1 MTDSFTMAGHRVGR
15 VGYGAMQLPGPG
27 VMGAPKDHDQAVAVL
42 RRAVELGINHI
53 DTAEFYGPHVS
64 NQLIREALHPYP
76 ADLVLVSKTGAHRDE
91 SGAWLPAQTPE
102 QLVSDTHQNLETLG
116 IERLHVMNLRVMPKD
131 EHSPADYVEVPLDEQ
146 LDAMRSLVDEG
157 AIEAFGV
164 STVTVDQA
172 TQAIDAG
179 AVCVQNAYNL
189 LARTDEAVLQLCA
202 ARGVAFVPYFPLGSA
217 FGWFPRVDE
226 APQVVAVAERL
237 GHTPAQVGLA
247 WLLHHAP
254 NILLIPGTGSL
265 AHLEENTAVREI
277 ILDEACSHLH
287 GIFFQRS

>member
-277 ILDEACSHLH
+277 ILDEADMAELE
-287 GIFFQRS
+287 GRRA

>member
-27 VMGAPKDHDQAVAVL
+27 VMGAPKDHDQAIVVL
-42 RRAVELGINHI
+42 RRAVQLGINHI

-277 ILDEACSHLH
+277 ILDEADMAELE
-287 GIFFQRS
+287 GRRA

>member
-131 EHSPADYVEVPLDEQ
+131 EHSPAGYVEVPLDEQ

-277 ILDEACSHLH
+277 ILDEADMAELE
-287 GIFFQRS
+287 GRRA